1 MCMASAGDRWNGRQ
15 LTVTSLV
22 MYRAGPPAFPWQMFR
37 EDVSVSDARNPVL
50 IGAISRALEGLGLEV
65 TGSDREMTI
74 SDPRLP
80 EKGRFIFDYSDRY
93 LSWEHQEYDY
103 WNFDHLTDDQAAVFI
118 AGKIREVLGQ
128 RARLASE
135 FDAWVEHARR
145 EDLSARVLSGELDD
159 VNLYVRR
166 V

>member
-1 MCMASAGDRWNGRQ
+1 
-15 LTVTSLV
+15 
-22 MYRAGPPAFPWQMFR
+22 
-37 EDVSVSDARNPVL
+37 
-50 IGAISRALEGLGLEV
+50 
-65 TGSDREMTI
+65 MTI

-80 EKGRFIFDYSDRY
+80 EKGRFIFDYSDGY
-93 LSWEHQEYDY
+93 LSWERQEYDY

-135 FDAWVEHARR
+135 FSAWVEQARR
-145 EDLSARVLSGELDD
+145 EELSARVMSGELDD
-159 VNLYVRR
+159 VSLYVRK